1 MSNFAATMW
10 FMTLDM
16 ASGFWA
22 VPMTARAQLI
32 SAFICPL
39 GHFQWKRMPFGLKN
53 APLIYQQLLDNCLW
67 GFVRLPPEEER
78 LVDPEMGPVLSRSSY
93 IDDII
98 YGAPS
103 WDDLCKT
110 LNALLYRLRYWNIS
124 VSLPK
129 SEFGVKKCKYL
140 GHDIS

>member
-10 FMTLDM
+10 FMTLNM

-39 GHFQWKRMPFGLKN
+39 GHFH
-53 APLIYQQLLDNCLW
+53 
-67 GFVRLPPEEER
+67 
-78 LVDPEMGPVLSRSSY
+78 SY

-124 VSLPK
+124 
-129 SEFGVKKCKYL
+129 KCKYL
-140 GHDIS
+140 GHDISSDGIRTSPKRAEKVLNLPFPKTQ